1 MRRPAGFAF
10 AVLALT
16 GKLACAGTGSVP
28 LAAADRAAIAAA
40 PVVHA
45 VVRTADRFSLRTPG
59 GAVAGGG
66 GILGGLGSLE
76 LFREKGE
83 ALRTRHGVG
92 DPALRVVAQL
102 GAALGE
108 DVGAPAVGLVKEPV
122 TSDDPQAIAARF
134 QRGLVLEARTE
145 YWELL
150 YFPTDWAHYR
160 LAYRAS
166 ARLLAAPSGRVLW
179 RDECAF
185 ESDDAAAKPTL
196 EELEANGAALLKTM
210 LEQAADAC
218 AARLRAGFAQPT

>member
-1 MRRPAGFAF
+1 MVALAAG
-10 AVLALT
+10 V
-16 GKLACAGTGSVP
+16 ACAGTQSVP

-45 VVRTADRFSLRTPG
+45 VTRTPDRFSVRTPG
-59 GAVAGGG
+59 GALGGG
-66 GILGGLGSLE
+66 GGVLGGLGSLE

-83 ALRTRHGVG
+83 ALRTRHAIP

-108 DVGAPAVGLVKEPV
+108 DVGAPPAGLVPEPV
-122 TSDDPQAIAARF
+122 SSEDPRAIAAGFRS
-134 QRGLVLEARTE
+134 GLVLDARTE

-150 YFPTDWAHYR
+150 YYATDWEHYR

-166 ARLLAAPSGRVLW
+166 ARLIEAPSGRVLW
-179 RDECAF
+179 RDECLI
-185 ESDDAAAKPTL
+185 ESDENGASPTL
-196 EELEANGAALLKTM
+196 AALEANGAALLKTM

-218 AARLRAGFAQPT
+218 VARLRAGFGQPT